1 MSREGKIVGELPTQH
16 IINGERMAN
25 SDGSNSHQLQLQASS
40 LSVSYTQNSNGGIL
54 WSMLPDKWDCP
65 HDNQYGIQS
74 GE

>member
-1 MSREGKIVGELPTQH
+1 M
-16 IINGERMAN
+16 MN
-25 SDGSNSHQLQLQASS
+25 SGGSDSHQLQFQASS
-40 LSVSYTQNSNGGIL
+40 LSVSYTQNNNGSIFL

>member
-1 MSREGKIVGELPTQH
+1 
-16 IINGERMAN
+16 MAN
-25 SDGSNSHQLQLQASS
+25 SVGSDSSHQLQFQASS
-40 LSVSYTQNSNGGIL
+40 LSVSYTQNSNGSIL